1 MLQETDVD
9 ELPQLT
15 ANNDDTIAHTMTNNE
30 VMMGRLDDFRFI
42 G

>member
-15 ANNDDTIAHTMTNNE
+15 VNNDDTTAHTTSNNE
-30 VMMGRLDDFRFI
+30 VMMGRLDDFKFM